1 MKKPFILNTLG
12 TALLGAL
19 VFGGLGGCSG
29 GGESENGSQSAS
41 TPTAYESTKEAPKDA
56 EKVSSQ
62 PVTPLQKQVSQ
73 QSTADVKQ
81 PVAEMTAPDV
91 KKGESLY
98 ATCVG
103 CHGASGE
110 GGVGPKLR
118 GQSKASL
125 ISKMKGYRDGKQY
138 GSMTSMMAPN
148 VQGFSDKDIEKVAE
162 YIANM

>member
-19 VFGGLGGCSG
+19 VFSSLVGCSG
-29 GGESENGSQSAS
+29 DEEREKGSQYAS
-41 TPTAYESTKEAPKDA
+41 SKSVYEATKEAPKEA
-56 EKVSSQ
+56 EKASSQ
-62 PVTPLQKQVSQ
+62 PATPVQQQASQ

-81 PVAEMTAPDV
+81 PVAEVTPAV
-91 KKGESLY
+91 TTGESLY

-110 GGVGPKLR
+110 GGVGPKLH
-118 GQSKASL
+118 GQSKEAL
-125 ISKMKGYRDGKQY
+125 IDKIKGYRDGKQF
-138 GSMTSMMAPN
+138 GPMTSMMAPN
-148 VQGFSDKDIEKVAE
+148 VQSFSDKDIEKVAE